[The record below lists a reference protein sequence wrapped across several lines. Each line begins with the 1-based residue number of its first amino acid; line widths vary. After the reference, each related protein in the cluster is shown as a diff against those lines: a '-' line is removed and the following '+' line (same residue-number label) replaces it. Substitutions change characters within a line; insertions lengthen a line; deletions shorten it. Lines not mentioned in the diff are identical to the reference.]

1 VKDKYLE
8 LIGLI
13 ERLHRQCL
21 EVIKSDLDRQ
31 GIRDLNNVQALILF
45 NVGEEELSIG
55 ELTQRGYYLGS
66 NVSYNVKKMVENGY
80 LIQER
85 SPHDRRSFHV
95 RAAEKGVSV
104 YRNLSALFDQHST
117 LDGVWQLLG
126 FFCAWS
132 GGPGAGRALGCGE
145 VEFSGQIRPRD
156 GCVRTEIEVR
166 RYTELEKAGASMVIG
181 DAVLFVDDEPI
192 YTVKRARVGTFSG
205 IAYPDYPLA
214 SANARGGKM
223 ERES

>member
-1 VKDKYLE
+1 MKDKYLE

-21 EVIKSDLDRQ
+21 EVIKSELDRQ

-45 NVGEEELSIG
+45 NIGEEELSIG

-95 RAAEKGVSV
+95 RAADKGVAV
-104 YRNLSALFDQHST
+104 YRSISALFDQHATQLSDIQISEDKLDSANHALRRVQQFWST
-117 LDGVWQLLG
+117 
-126 FFCAWS
+126 
-132 GGPGAGRALGCGE
+132 P
-145 VEFSGQIRPRD
+145 
-156 GCVRTEIEVR
+156 
-166 RYTELEKAGASMVIG
+166 ASM
-181 DAVLFVDDEPI
+181 
-192 YTVKRARVGTFSG
+192 ARNLSP
-205 IAYPDYPLA
+205 AA
-214 SANARGGKM
+214 
-223 ERES
+223 